1 MMDVHLNPHSSWFD
15 WVFANYGSLNHTELN
30 STCHSLAERIIG
42 EISGDMKMITELTT
56 VIIRNLCPRQE
67 FKKIMYFMTSQCV
80 PYS

>member
-1 MMDVHLNPHSSWFD
+1 MYIKIQAAAGMTGFLQTTAHLT
-15 WVFANYGSLNHTELN
+15 AELN

-42 EISGDMKMITELTT
+42 EISGDVEMITALTT

-67 FKKIMYFMTSQCV
+67 FKKNMYFMTSQCV